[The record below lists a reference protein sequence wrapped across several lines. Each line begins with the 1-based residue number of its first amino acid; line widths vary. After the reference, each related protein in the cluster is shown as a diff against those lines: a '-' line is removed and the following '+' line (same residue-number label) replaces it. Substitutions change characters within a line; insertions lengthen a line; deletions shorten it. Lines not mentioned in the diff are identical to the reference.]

1 MTFAHIQVPPEA
13 TRVGALSAQY
23 DAHLRD
29 PQCPLHVDS
38 GLSLVDRAD
47 VRFCLSSPHN
57 LSPHLTGRLVLP
69 QPDVNR
75 VPQQIVGRPGQ
86 KGDLSDKLRF
96 DPMDAG

>member
-38 GLSLVDRAD
+38 S
-47 VRFCLSSPHN
+47 HI
-57 LSPHLTGRLVLP
+57 GRRDFFDIIDFLE
-69 QPDVNR
+69 
-75 VPQQIVGRPGQ
+75 GR
-86 KGDLSDKLRF
+86 
-96 DPMDAG
+96 